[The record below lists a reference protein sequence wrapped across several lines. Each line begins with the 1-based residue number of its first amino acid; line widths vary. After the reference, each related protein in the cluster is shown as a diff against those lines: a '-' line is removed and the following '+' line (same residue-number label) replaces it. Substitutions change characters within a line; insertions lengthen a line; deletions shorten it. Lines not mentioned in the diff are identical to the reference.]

1 MGMVLCASTTVAT
14 AAPWLGLVKTGT
26 TTQTNDT
33 ISLGTSFYNVDVRFD
48 SGGNAV
54 GTLQY
59 YFYTAPANAV
69 TFGTPSITALN
80 SPFSSGDASY
90 KPVAGATL
98 NSTSGWTIWSP
109 SGDDVAFVNNIATYQ
124 LNTSTLTAGEYVF
137 LFGARPG
144 TDDEYLGWT
153 SPPNGN
159 LYVNDFATPGA
170 FVLDIVGVPE
180 PGTWAL
186 MVVGGLV
193 AGWKIRRRRN
203 AR

>member
-33 ISLGTSFYNVDVRFD
+33 ISLGTSFYDFDVRFD
-48 SGGNAV
+48 SSGNPV
-54 GTLQY
+54 NTLQFA
-59 YFYTAPANAV
+59 FYTAPTNTV
-69 TFGTPSITALN
+69 TFGTPAITALSN
-80 SPFSSGDASY
+80 PFLPGDIWTSPADGSLLTNYS
-90 KPVAGATL
+90 
-98 NSTSGWTIWSP
+98 WTILFKG
-109 SGDDVAFVNNIATYQ
+109 SGSSYAAFINNVATYQ
-124 LNTSTLTAGEYVF
+124 LNTSTLATGEYVF
-137 LFGARPG
+137 SFLARPG
-144 TDDEYLGWT
+144 TDDEYLGW
-153 SPPNGN
+153 SSGN
-159 LYVNDFATPGA
+159 LYVNDFAAPGS

-193 AGWKIRRRRN
+193 AGWKVRRRRN